1 MNLNKN
7 YQEDFDKISK
17 SDLKT
22 RLARLSRICENLK
35 IPVLVMIDGFE
46 SSGKGYVIND
56 LTEELNPKYC
66 DVEVFEK
73 DEEYDKK
80 YPFTKRFFESIP
92 KKGHIKVL
100 RGHFIINC
108 LTI

>member
-22 RLARLSRICENLK
+22 RLARLSRICENLE

-66 DVEVFEK
+66 DV
-73 DEEYDKK
+73 
-80 YPFTKRFFESIP
+80 
-92 KKGHIKVL
+92 
-100 RGHFIINC
+100 
-108 LTI
+108 